1 MTAIF
6 KNCTFKDVSYGAVG
20 GPQIQLSSVEN
31 VVLDNIDC
39 RILSNNFIVTIP
51 IKEETLYLPNNMQ
64 MEINYNSQT
73 QSYPFKLSVSN
84 NILTATNDILGSFI
98 SIPFDFAIVFVSTNS
113 SIITAYQS
121 GLFTINN
128 ITVGIKT
135 EVSIVAGH
143 TRINGVEI
151 RATDKDLNLDNPSD
165 NYLLVKPSQIKNMID
180 DAIDRIALYGSMRDQ

>member
-39 RILSNNFIVTIP
+39 RILSNNFIVIIP